1 MRIKQSYVVLGAS
14 RGLGVRFISSRLANV
29 NCSYAQIGFVRA
41 LCKNPDNTVFALVR
55 NPDDATDLR
64 DLVNASTNKNIHV
77 VKADLDSLKSLEVS
91 TPYIS

>member
-1 MRIKQSYVVLGAS
+1 MPSYAITGAS
-14 RGLGVRFISSRLANV
+14 RGLGRE
-29 NCSYAQIGFVRA
+29 FVRQ
-41 LCKNPDNTVFALVR
+41 LSKDTRNTVFALVR